1 MLKIQ
6 SKTALR
12 PKSRRTGTGFEIY
25 VVTWRAQLLSWFC
38 VAAILRPAHVL
49 DTVKTTLKQKG
60 LNYVAWK
67 NPASTGLI
75 RIYKTDF
82 VQILY

>member
-6 SKTALR
+6 SITALR
-12 PKSRRTGTGFEIY
+12 PKSRTGTAFEIY

-67 NPASTGLI
+67 NRAWSALI
-75 RIYKTDF
+75 RILKTDF
-82 VQILY
+82 